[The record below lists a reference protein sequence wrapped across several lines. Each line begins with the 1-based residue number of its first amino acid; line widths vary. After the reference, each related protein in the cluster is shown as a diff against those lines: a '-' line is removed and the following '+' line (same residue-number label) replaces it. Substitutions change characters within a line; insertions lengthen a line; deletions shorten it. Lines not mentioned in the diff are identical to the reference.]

1 MTCFVQAQSKTKGS
15 SVVKRDA
22 KDRMAFM
29 QFEIRRYRAYVE
41 VLERKTTSETGE
53 IGIGNEEL
61 VELQVLPNPPI
72 LMEMDEN
79 S

>member
-1 MTCFVQAQSKTKGS
+1 M
-15 SVVKRDA
+15 KRDT
-22 KDRMAFM
+22 KEKMAFM

-41 VLERKTTSETGE
+41 VLERRAASESNDL
-53 IGIGNEEL
+53 GIGSDEL

>member
-1 MTCFVQAQSKTKGS
+1 MKK
-15 SVVKRDA
+15 DA
-22 KDRMAFM
+22 KEKMIFL

-41 VLERKTTSETGE
+41 VLERRAAVDTGE
-53 IGIGNEEL
+53 LGVGSEEL

>member
-1 MTCFVQAQSKTKGS
+1 
-15 SVVKRDA
+15 
-22 KDRMAFM
+22 MAFM
-29 QFEIRRYRAYVE
+29 QYEIRRYRAYVE
-41 VLERKTTSETGE
+41 VLERRAGMDNGGE
-53 IGIGNEEL
+53 MGMGVGNEEL